1 MRERLVVTL
10 VTMTV
15 AMLAVFGV
23 VRAYSTADLV
33 KDQERTAVGRAAD
46 ITAVAV
52 SGLGD
57 RPVTSQFLSEL
68 THPDQTITYVGPDGT
83 TLRTGATSDD
93 DLRATRTLPDGGRI
107 TLSQDPS
114 VTSDRVSDALL
125 PLVLLG
131 LGLAAVS
138 AAVGSLLARRFA
150 YPFRRLADDAIRIG
164 NGEFDAPVHHSSMRE
179 AEDLGNAL
187 RSAAGQLDVLVR
199 REREL
204 AVVASHELRTPLTAL
219 RLSLEDLTLWPQT
232 PADVAEELQHSLGE
246 VDRLSGVVTALLERG
261 EGQRLDES
269 NKIDLSK
276 IAQDAVARWADRAA
290 AKGRTLDYLPSAPT
304 VTKLARQP
312 VDRILD
318 AVIENA
324 IQHGTGRITVD
335 ATAAGSYVSIQVS
348 DEGARAFDTGVVHE
362 SPSGPDAGLSDAAT
376 EALALGGFVAIGDS
390 DTTRVV
396 LALPRRNRATDV

>member
-15 AMLAVFGV
+15 ALLFVFGV

-33 KDQERTAVGRAAD
+33 QDQERAEVRRSAD
-46 ITAVAV
+46 IAAVAI
-52 SGLGD
+52 GALGD
-57 RPVTSQFLSEL
+57 RPVTAQFLQTL
-68 THPDQTITYVGPDGT
+68 THRDQTITYVDDDGVA
-83 TLRTGATSDD
+83 LRTGASSDD
-93 DLRATRTLPDGGRI
+93 DLTATRPVEGGGRV
-107 TLSQDPS
+107 TLAQDPS
-114 VTSDRVSDALL
+114 VASDRVSDALL

-131 LGLAAVS
+131 LGLAAIS
-138 AAVGSLLARRFA
+138 AVIGSLLARRFA

-164 NGEFDAPVHHSSMRE
+164 NGEFNAPVHHSSMRE

-232 PADVAEELQHSLGE
+232 PPEVAEELQHSLGE

-261 EGQRLDES
+261 DGKRLDAS
-269 NKIDLSK
+269 RIDLSEV
-276 IAQDAVARWADRAA
+276 AQAAVARWADRAA
-290 AKGRTLDYLPSAPT
+290 AQGRPLTYVPSDPA

-318 AVIENA
+318 AVIDNA
-324 IQHGTGRITVD
+324 IRHGAGTITVD
-335 ATAAGSYVSIQVS
+335 VVAAGSYLSVRVS
-348 DEGARAFDTGVVHE
+348 DEGARALDTGVVHE
-362 SPSGPDAGLSDAAT
+362 SPAGPEAGLSDAAT
-376 EALALGGFVAIGDS
+376 EALALGGFLAVGDV
-390 DTTRVV
+390 DTTRLIV
-396 LALPRRNRATDV
+396 ALPRRNRATDV